1 MQALK
6 NEIAVLKANV
16 KEKDVDLLT
25 MGQELK
31 IVETLKEEIR
41 DLKNI
46 IKRRDDALHEVTMQ
60 VIKLETRMTVLQ
72 LNLDA
77 ATWRGDNWKKTCDEI
92 VANMT
97 KHAADCKSNRDDIVD
112 GLTKKANA

>member
-6 NEIAVLKANV
+6 NEIAVLKVNV
-16 KEKDVDLLT
+16 KEKDDVIHT
-25 MGQELK
+25 MKQELQLTR
-31 IVETLKEEIR
+31 TLKEEIQ

-60 VIKLETRMTVLQ
+60 VIKLETRTTVLQ

-77 ATWRGDNWKKTCDEI
+77 ATRRGDNWKKTCD
-92 VANMT
+92 
-97 KHAADCKSNRDDIVD
+97 DIVD
-112 GLTKKANA
+112 GLIRRASP